1 MSISMFDDWISAP
14 AIALAVA
21 YSWLAH
27 NLGEPFAA
35 FAKDFQFAAICTIT
49 IIFIIA
55 SVFIML
61 RQTKKRL
68 PKSYVVEIVDVYG
81 DKVSIDGVRQTFATY
96 DAAESYAR
104 MYRQNF
110 SQYRFRVVGSQ
121 KVNT

>member
-1 MSISMFDDWISAP
+1 MFDDWISAP